1 MAANTD
7 DIRASVSKD
16 IAALQ
21 QEVSRLQKMIS
32 AQGAEAYYE
41 VRGRAAARLM
51 MKPCPGQR
59 MLSPRSGPKASL
71 PPTPPASIRPQR
83 PLRWCLQAPSDSSP
97 DTCFPAAHSPSHA
110 NGGAEHAIP
119 THKLVFYA
127 PADPFFGRVR
137 KCLCLTKT
145 NF

>member
-41 VRGRAAARLM
+41 VRGRDETLPRAKNAVAQIKAEGVAAADAAREHPTATTTALVLA
-51 MKPCPGQR
+51 GAIGF
-59 MLSPRSGPKASL
+59 LAGYLFSGSPQ
-71 PPTPPASIRPQR
+71 PQPR
-83 PLRWCLQAPSDSSP
+83 HWWR
-97 DTCFPAAHSPSHA
+97 
-110 NGGAEHAIP
+110 
-119 THKLVFYA
+119 
-127 PADPFFGRVR
+127 
-137 KCLCLTKT
+137 
-145 NF
+145 

>member
-41 VRGRAAARLM
+41 VRGRAGKAYDEALPRAKNAVAQIRAEGVAAADAAREH
-51 MKPCPGQR
+51 
-59 MLSPRSGPKASL
+59 
-71 PPTPPASIRPQR
+71 
-83 PLRWCLQAPSDSSP
+83 
-97 DTCFPAAHSPSHA
+97 PAATTTALVLAGAIGFLAGYLLSRSPQ
-110 NGGAEHAIP
+110 P
-119 THKLVFYA
+119 Q
-127 PADPFFGRVR
+127 PRQWWR
-137 KCLCLTKT
+137 
-145 NF
+145 